1 LGLKWPSKVRVC
13 AWLSRPFCLIGKGF
27 SPEKFP
33 MCLYDS
39 KTEIPI
45 SSCFIA
51 QFSGATCLSYKSTK
65 RASDILPQIQLVV

>member
-1 LGLKWPSKVRVC
+1 
-13 AWLSRPFCLIGKGF
+13 
-27 SPEKFP
+27 